1 MKKKYMGFLKKT
13 AAALCTASLLFAAV
27 PEAGFC
33 TVYAEETSV
42 YDVVPESVTISYGCA
57 LGDIGL
63 PDSELGSLVWAS
75 PDYVPTESEE
85 SCRAFLYPEDGVD
98 LTGEEDWDEDE
109 GAVVVYIT
117 VVVSGAEEDTWEE
130 EYQEEEYVE
139 AGASEEEST
148 EADAPEEENTDEE
161 NSHASEEEEEA
172 PDKESTDSDE
182 TVSTEETVNTEGT
195 SDDGEDQTRED
206 ASDTEEVPDKAEAAA
221 GEETPAEDATAE
233 EASAEEEPSSA
244 EESGEEDPSHLKT
257 EETAS
262 KEGQMKA
269 AEETGSAF
277 GIAGSDTVVGGE
289 IAQGNYN
296 TTPVPE
302 GNGAAVQETT
312 GGQGQTGPVTG
323 PASAGS
329 FSQQTGNVQ
338 NSGNNTQAAQASTQN
353 VAGVRTGDD
362 TNITPMVI
370 LIAAAA
376 VVIIAAIIALLM
388 KRRK

>member
-27 PEAGFC
+27 PGAGFC

-117 VVVSGAEEDTWEE
+117 VVVSGAEEETWDE

-139 AGASEEEST
+139 AGASEEST
-148 EADAPEEENTDEE
+148 EADASEEENTEEENTEEE
-161 NSHASEEEEEA
+161 NSRASEDEAEA
-172 PDKESTDSDE
+172 PEKESSDSDE
-182 TVSTEETVNTEGT
+182 TVNTEET
-195 SDDGEDQTRED
+195 SDDSEDQTRED

-221 GEETPAEDATAE
+221 GEETPTEDANAE

-257 EETAS
+257 EQTALQ
-262 KEGQMKA
+262 EGQVKA

-296 TTPVPE
+296 TTPAPE

-312 GGQGQTGPVTG
+312 GGQGQTGPVTE

-329 FSQQTGNVQ
+329 SSQQTGNVQ
-338 NSGNNTQAAQASTQN
+338 NSGNNTQAAQASAQN
-353 VAGVRTGDD
+353 NAAVRTGDD

>member
-1 MKKKYMGFLKKT
+1 MKKIHTEFLKKT
-13 AAALCTASLLFAAV
+13 AAALCTASLLLAAG
-27 PEAGFC
+27 PGTMFC
-33 TVYAEETSV
+33 TAYAEEVSV
-42 YDVVPESVTISYGCA
+42 YDVIPESVTISYGCA

-75 PDYVPTESEE
+75 PDYVPTGSEE
-85 SCRAFLYPEDGVD
+85 TCRAFLYPEDGVD

-117 VVVSGAEEDTWEE
+117 VFVSGAEEENQEE
-130 EYQEEEYVE
+130 DYQEEEYAEAEAAEENTDAEAAE
-139 AGASEEEST
+139 AGTET
-148 EADAPEEENTDEE
+148 EAAEEDTDAEAAKEDTDAEAAEENSEAEAAEEENTD
-161 NSHASEEEEEA
+161 A
-172 PDKESTDSDE
+172 ES
-182 TVSTEETVNTEGT
+182 
-195 SDDGEDQTRED
+195 
-206 ASDTEEVPDKAEAAA
+206 SDTEELPDKAEAAA
-221 GEETPAEDATAE
+221 VEEASAEDPSSEADPSAA

-244 EESGEEDPSHLKT
+244 EEPVEEDPSLLKT
-257 EETAS
+257 ADPAAE
-262 KEGQMKA
+262 EGQIKA

-296 TTPVPE
+296 TTPAPG

-312 GGQGQTGPVTG
+312 GGQGQTEPVTG
-323 PASAGS
+323 PVSAGAS
-329 FSQQTGNVQ
+329 SQQNNTVQ
-338 NSGNNTQAAQASTQN
+338 SSTNNTQSAQVSAQNNAA
-353 VAGVRTGDD
+353 VRTGDD